1 MNDLISRQAAKD
13 AFMKATADGDKVE
26 FCWWVLDAVPT
37 IDPVKHGKWIVI
49 PQRCENQT
57 FDECKCSVCGTV
69 EYFNSGWK
77 KFIYCPNC
85 GARMEWRIRIISELI
100 DFMFS
105 IMNEQ
110 KRTGEI

>member
-1 MNDLISRQAAKD
+1 MNDDPISRQAMIKAIEQANGELYWNNTLMENLVSVAK
-13 AFMKATADGDKVE
+13 AI
-26 FCWWVLDAVPT
+26 PT

-85 GARMEWRIRIISELI
+85 GARM
-100 DFMFS
+100 D
-105 IMNEQ
+105 
-110 KRTGEI
+110 GEE